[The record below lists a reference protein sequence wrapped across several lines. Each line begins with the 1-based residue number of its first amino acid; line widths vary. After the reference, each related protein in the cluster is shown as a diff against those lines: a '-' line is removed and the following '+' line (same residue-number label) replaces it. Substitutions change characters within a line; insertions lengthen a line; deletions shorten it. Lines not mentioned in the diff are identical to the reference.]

1 MPRNCDCM
9 DNLIELTVKGFRAIR
24 KAKVALNGIT
34 VVSGI
39 NGSGKSTL
47 SRILYYIFKNANDF
61 DHLVS
66 VYLFNQIKPY
76 INAFEQLVREFV
88 YDDRFDKLFP
98 VDSLRHLFTTRPF
111 KSMEDAYKYK
121 DIVAEVGQRMS
132 HALEKDES
140 ISNGVDLKRIS
151 AILRTTLELSED
163 KGIAYMIAALCDRI
177 QSSVI
182 GIGDLV
188 SERPSNILDDSLV
201 ASVGK
206 DLRGNV
212 VLKEYGTMIY
222 GEDVKS
228 VPLLHFIRKVVYI
241 DTPMSVGLPVSSGFP
256 AYWNDLNRLLR
267 QAGEDALP
275 DVGFDIPDDILDGSV
290 YYDSDL
296 LSSGIK
302 YKERNSGNVYNLTD
316 CATGFKSFAALQL
329 LLNIGYLDDT
339 ALMIIDEPE
348 AHLHPQWIIEY
359 ARLIVM
365 LHKLKGVKFFI
376 ATHSPD
382 MVEALKLLSEKEKC
396 LDSLC
401 FYLAEETSGRQ
412 KMYDVERLGHDI
424 EPIFASFN
432 KSYTKLDRYA
442 GKE

>member
-1 MPRNCDCM
+1 M
-9 DNLIELTVKGFRAIR
+9 DNLIELTLNGFRAIG
-24 KAKVALNGIT
+24 KAKIALNGIT

-61 DHLVS
+61 DHLVA

-76 INAFEQLVREFV
+76 INAFEQLVREFI
-88 YDDRFDKLFP
+88 YEDRFDKVFP
-98 VDSLRHLFTTRPF
+98 VDSLRYLFTTRPF

-132 HALEKDES
+132 HVVGKDDP
-140 ISNGVDLKRIS
+140 IFKGVDLKRIS
-151 AILRTTLELSED
+151 AILKTTLELSED
-163 KGIAYMIAALCDRI
+163 KGIDYMIDALCDRI
-177 QSSVI
+177 RRGVVEI
-182 GIGDLV
+182 GGMV
-188 SERPSNILDDSLV
+188 SERPYSILDDSLV
-201 ASVGK
+201 SSVGK

-212 VLKEYGTMIY
+212 VLKEYGTTIY
-222 GEDVKS
+222 GKDVTS

-241 DTPMSVGLPVSSGFP
+241 DTPMSVGLPVSFGLP
-256 AYWNDLNRLLR
+256 AYWNDLNRLLH
-267 QAGEDALP
+267 QSGDDVQP
-275 DVGFDIPDDILDGSV
+275 DVDFDIPDDILDGSV
-290 YYDSDL
+290 YYDRDL

-302 YKERNSGNVYNLTD
+302 FKERSSGNVYNLTD

-359 ARLIVM
+359 ARLIVL
-365 LHKLKGVKFFI
+365 LHKQKGVKFFI

-401 FYLAEETSGRQ
+401 FYLAEENSDQQ
-412 KMYDVERLGHDI
+412 KMYDVKRLGHDI

-432 KSYTKLDRYA
+432 KSYTKLDGYA